1 MIKIHVS
8 NFVNLSME
16 KYLFDT
22 FTNKGYSY
30 KVIEDMVLLNFT
42 NIESESFFNLK
53 FGDVSEKRIYDVDF
67 LAELLFTMLSQEVNN
82 LSPKLEKILKAMQK
96 EL

>member
-42 NIESESFFNLK
+42 NIESESFL
-53 FGDVSEKRIYDVDF
+53 I
-67 LAELLFTMLSQEVNN
+67 
-82 LSPKLEKILKAMQK
+82 
-96 EL
+96 